1 MKRADII
8 ARRRKFVIPGYG
20 YKTLADV
27 GFDGEWVTPYQ
38 KISNSKTGPLL
49 VAKDW
54 LDWPSVAEH
63 RDVLKQKGY
72 LPHMRF
78 NQVVD
83 LALEKA
89 GLKRND
95 IYVTQ
100 AFHLLPQGRSEP
112 IPRRH
117 IDESFDR
124 ITRHEVDGRT
134 VIALGEPAAGA
145 CRRAGVECIECIH
158 PSARGKTVESKA
170 EELAEALVAKLVR
183 TKETRKMEKSE
194 NQEGNEAVMY
204 DYDALRPRPWS
215 FYRLRSMIV
224 RGPGRWGFGKCSDG
238 KASLQ
243 RGAGPWH
250 ELSLTWSR
258 RPQLF
263 KKICI
268 SSPRGKNSAYASISD
283 SVSFR
288 FISCT

>member
-134 VIALGEPAAGA
+134 VIDLGEPAAAA

-170 EELAEALVAKLVR
+170 EELAEALVAKLAR
-183 TKETRKMEKSE
+183 TKETRKMEISE
-194 NQEGNEAVMY
+194 NQEGSEAVMY
-204 DYDALRPRPWS
+204 DYDALRELLAQDDGVLVDAAMEKLHYNEAQVRGMID
-215 FYRLRSMIV
+215 RLRAKGVGITNIGY
-224 RGPGRWGFGKCSDG
+224 RRFQLGGPG
-238 KASLQ
+238 
-243 RGAGPWH
+243 
-250 ELSLTWSR
+250 T
-258 RPQLF
+258 RP
-263 KKICI
+263 
-268 SSPRGKNSAYASISD
+268 RN
-283 SVSFR
+283 R
-288 FISCT
+288 

>member
-27 GFDGEWVTPYQ
+27 GFDGKWVTPYQ

-54 LDWPSVAEH
+54 LDWPSVDGH

-145 CRRAGVECIECIH
+145 CRRAGVECIH

-170 EELAEALVAKLVR
+170 EELAEALVAKLAR
-183 TKETRKMEKSE
+183 TKETRKMEISE
-194 NQEGNEAVMY
+194 NQEGSEAVMY
-204 DYDALRPRPWS
+204 DYDALRELLAQDDGVLVDAAMEKLHYNEAQVRGMID
-215 FYRLRSMIV
+215 RLRAKGVGITNIGY
-224 RGPGRWGFGKCSDG
+224 RRFQLGGPG
-238 KASLQ
+238 
-243 RGAGPWH
+243 
-250 ELSLTWSR
+250 T
-258 RPQLF
+258 RP
-263 KKICI
+263 
-268 SSPRGKNSAYASISD
+268 RN
-283 SVSFR
+283 R
-288 FISCT
+288 

>member
-27 GFDGEWVTPYQ
+27 GFDGKWVTPYQ

-54 LDWPSVAEH
+54 LDWPSVDGH

-134 VIALGEPAAGA
+134 VIALGEPAAAA

-158 PSARGKTVESKA
+158 PSARGKTVKSKA
-170 EELAEALVAKLVR
+170 EELAEALVAKLAR
-183 TKETRKMEKSE
+183 TKETRKMEISE
-194 NQEGNEAVMY
+194 NQEGSEAVMY
-204 DYDALRPRPWS
+204 DYDTLRELLAQDDGFLVDAAMEKLHYNEAQVRGMIDRLRAKGVGITNIGYRRFQLGGPGTRPRN
-215 FYRLRSMIV
+215 R
-224 RGPGRWGFGKCSDG
+224 
-238 KASLQ
+238 
-243 RGAGPWH
+243 
-250 ELSLTWSR
+250 
-258 RPQLF
+258 
-263 KKICI
+263 
-268 SSPRGKNSAYASISD
+268 
-283 SVSFR
+283 
-288 FISCT
+288 